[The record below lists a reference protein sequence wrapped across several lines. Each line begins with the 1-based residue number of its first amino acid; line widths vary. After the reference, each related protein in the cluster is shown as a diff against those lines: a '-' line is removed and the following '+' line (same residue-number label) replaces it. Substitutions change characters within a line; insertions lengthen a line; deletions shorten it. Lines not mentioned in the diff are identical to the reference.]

1 MSTRQDLALFA
12 ASFLMLSDSLLKLA
26 LERSYLCP
34 LIHFLGLINIGSFG
48 LWFWLGIRK
57 RLHSLCLSFEKS
69 YTHTIPQLFGLDR
82 ALSSADCTQNRR
94 MSCARRMNPSWSY
107 ESLKM
112 KSRKTSHRLFW
123 VRYKTASNRS

>member
-57 RLHSLCLSFEKS
+57 RLHSLRLSPEKS
-69 YTHTIPQLFGLDR
+69 HTHTIPQLFGLDR
-82 ALSSADCTQNRR
+82 ARLV
-94 MSCARRMNPSWSY
+94 ARIV
-107 ESLKM
+107 
-112 KSRKTSHRLFW
+112 SRS
-123 VRYKTASNRS
+123 VG